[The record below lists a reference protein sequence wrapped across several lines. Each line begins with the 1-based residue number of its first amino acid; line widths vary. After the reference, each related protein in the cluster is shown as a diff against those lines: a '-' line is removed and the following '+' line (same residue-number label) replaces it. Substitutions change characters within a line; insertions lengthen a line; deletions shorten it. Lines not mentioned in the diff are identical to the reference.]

1 MSDGWVATH
10 STAEPEGQAEEA
22 SLGSWRGLVVGTIH
36 PSAVLR
42 APDSEGRDRAYAG
55 LVGDLVEA
63 REAVAEAAR

>member
-1 MSDGWVATH
+1 MIRIRVSARG
-10 STAEPEGQAEEA
+10 PGR
-22 SLGSWRGLVVGTIH
+22 GSWRGLVVGTIQ